1 VTLAAPSADPYLLL
15 RLGSRTCALPG
26 GAVRE
31 ILPLPRLWR
40 PPGLPRPLAGFLNL
54 GGEALPVLD
63 LMRLFGLAA
72 EGAEGEAALYRH
84 VVVVTAGEGRLGLL
98 VDRALDLLRVPWA
111 QLRPLAAEA
120 TPNGCAVAEIET
132 PEGFVHLLAVERI
145 LLAQEQAALAAL
157 QENVQARLAEW
168 AGAG

>member
-1 VTLAAPSADPYLLL
+1 MTIAAPSADPYLLL

-26 GAVRE
+26 SAVRE

-63 LMRLFGLAA
+63 LVRLFGLAA

-84 VVVVTAGEGRLGLL
+84 VVVVAGRQGALGLL
-98 VDRALDLLRVPWA
+98 VDRALDLLRIP
-111 QLRPLAAEA
+111 QGRLRPLAAEA
-120 TPNGCAVAEIET
+120 TPNGCALAEIET
-132 PEGFVHLLAVERI
+132 PEGFVHLLAVERV

-157 QENVQARLAEW
+157 RENAQARLAEW
-168 AGAG
+168 ASAG